1 MFAASALVVLLPVL
15 STAITTAKRDYG
27 SGPSRNPHPH
37 RQAHDLQRHIVH
49 VFTRIDALT
58 HSRTHADAQ
67 VVSIFLDDADSV
79 SGQGNFDCDPSTEKH
94 CYLTLYAFQGNPQ
107 LH

>member
-1 MFAASALVVLLPVL
+1 MFASSALVLLLPVL
-15 STAITTAKRDYG
+15 STAITTTTKRDYG
-27 SGPSRNPHPH
+27 TGPSRNPHPH

-49 VFTRIDALT
+49 VFTRIDAV
-58 HSRTHADAQ
+58 THADAQ

-79 SGQGNFDCDPSTEKH
+79 SGQGNFDYDPSTERH
-94 CYLTLYAFQGNPQ
+94 CYLTLYAFQGKTQ